1 MKSEEIALPW
11 FPITPDYIDQY
22 HESVLKYLRDAIN
35 DRSQD
40 LSNDSSYM
48 TTIGLLLQRAEQ
60 ISSELGELPLQ
71 EAEQIR
77 HQDLEKDIKILAAAA
92 FLCEGDRMADRQR
105 YMSCLIYLISLLK
118 D

>member
-71 EAEQIR
+71 EASLRNSICRGEYYG
-77 HQDLEKDIKILAAAA
+77 L
-92 FLCEGDRMADRQR
+92 FEGTKR
-105 YMSCLIYLISLLK
+105 
-118 D
+118 